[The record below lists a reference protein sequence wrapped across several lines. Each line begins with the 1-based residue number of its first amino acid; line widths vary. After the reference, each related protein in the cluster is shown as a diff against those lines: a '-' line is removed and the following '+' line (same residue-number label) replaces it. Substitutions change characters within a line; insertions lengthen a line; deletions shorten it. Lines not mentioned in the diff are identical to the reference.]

1 MSEHGICPMS
11 VQVKSSFDNKSID
24 RSELKR
30 KGNMGKSGSLA
41 TSNVVQNV
49 FKPVRLVFYTSL
61 LRLFCTKFL
70 TINFH
75 FPLEL
80 RLA

>member
-11 VQVKSSFDNKSID
+11 VQVKSSFDNKSVD

-30 KGNMGKSGSLA
+30 KGNIDKSGSLA

-49 FKPVRLVFYTSL
+49 FKPVR
-61 LRLFCTKFL
+61 
-70 TINFH
+70 
-75 FPLEL
+75 
-80 RLA
+80 